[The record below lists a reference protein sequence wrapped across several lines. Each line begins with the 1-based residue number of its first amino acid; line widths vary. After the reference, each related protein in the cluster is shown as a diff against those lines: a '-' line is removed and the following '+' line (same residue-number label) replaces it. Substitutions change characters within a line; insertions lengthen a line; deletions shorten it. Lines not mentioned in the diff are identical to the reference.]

1 MESSKNNIYLAS
13 EFKNI
18 YTAIGFHPHESKNI
32 KEGDY
37 AILEKLLLDS
47 KNVAVGE
54 IGLDYYYNHS
64 TKEVQQK
71 AFREQIDLAKKYDLP
86 IIIHDREA
94 HEDTM
99 RILKEKARGMKVVL
113 HCFSGDVDMAQ
124 WCLKQGYYFGIG
136 GVVTFKNAQKLMKIV
151 RDIPLNN
158 LLLETDSPFLTPA
171 PYRGRINEPKYIPLI
186 AKKIAELKNKKISEI
201 AKETTFNAE
210 NFFGI

>member
-99 RILKEKARGMKVVL
+99 RILKEKTRGMKVVL